1 MPAKDPAVPTDA
13 TLGYTFQNDFLALS
27 RAFSLPDI
35 DYHDISRR
43 EQLNAALKRWPLL
56 AEFAEKNKEAG
67 DGYSGITGR
76 ARGTGV
82 TSITAALAWALQLL
96 GETVLAIDAS
106 PDNMLRFF
114 FNTDIHHQDGW
125 ARALL
130 DGRDWRDAGLRYTQ
144 HIDLLPFGQLSAGER
159 ENVDQLQPTLG
170 AMTEAVLQLQGQYR
184 WLLLDLPAGYSP
196 LTRELLTLCDRSL
209 VVVHPDANS
218 HIRLHQQPFPA
229 NSDILINDLRV
240 GSQLQE
246 DLYQLWLESQP
257 RILPVTI
264 HRDEAMAECLAAKQ
278 PLGEYRQDSL
288 AAEEVLTLA
297 NWCLIHYAGG
307 RPA

>member
-43 EQLNAALKRWPLL
+43 EQLKALAAAGRVCR
-56 AEFAEKNKEAG
+56 EKIRKPEMAILG
-67 DGYSGITGR
+67 LQGVRG
-76 ARGTGV
+76 GTGV

-96 GETVLAIDAS
+96 GESVLAIDAS

-170 AMTEAVLQLQGQYR
+170 AIAEAVQQLQGQYR

-218 HIRLHQQPFPA
+218 HIRLHQQPLPA
-229 NSDILINDLRV
+229 NGDILINDLRV

-297 NWCLIHYAGG
+297 NWCLIHYSAG
-307 RPA
+307 RAA

>member
-43 EQLNAALKRWPLL
+43 EQLNAALAAAGRVCR
-56 AEFAEKNKEAG
+56 EKIRKPEMAILG
-67 DGYSGITGR
+67 LQGVRG
-76 ARGTGV
+76 GTGV

-96 GETVLAIDAS
+96 GESVLAIDAS

-170 AMTEAVLQLQGQYR
+170 AIAEAVQQLQGQYR

-218 HIRLHQQPFPA
+218 HIRLHQQPLPA
-229 NSDILINDLRV
+229 NGDILINDLRV

-297 NWCLIHYAGG
+297 NWCLIHYSAG
-307 RPA
+307 RAA